1 MEGRTSLPL
10 VDGSLTCLA
19 ASSLLFEKCTGVL
32 YPEGLFFLLFP
43 LAAWEV
49 GSCAFPLCVS
59 KSQLGQPLLRLSNIA
74 TRSVVRCGGKGC
86 LASALLSARE
96 LVPSGCVETWEEVS
110 VGGCKEGIC
119 DGARVWFLWFSS
131 QKETSLWGHGHLP
144 HSPLATARVSLGSPQ
159 RCPV

>member
-1 MEGRTSLPL
+1 MEGRASLLL

-32 YPEGLFFLLFP
+32 CLEGLFVLLSP

-59 KSQLGQPLLRLSNIA
+59 NSQLGQPLLRLIKIA
-74 TRSVVRCGGKGC
+74 TRSAVSCGGKGC
-86 LASALLSARE
+86 LASAPLSARE
-96 LVPSGCVETWEEVS
+96 LVPSHCVETWDEVS
-110 VGGCKEGIC
+110 VGGYKEGIC
-119 DGARVWFLWFSS
+119 DRARVWILWFPS
-131 QKETSLWGHGHLP
+131 QKETSMWGHGHST
-144 HSPLATARVSLGSPQ
+144 HSPLATTRVSLGSPQ